1 MLKIVTFM
9 WDAGVHP
16 KKNLTFETR
25 HVEILNEMLKRNLQI
40 PFELICI
47 TDKPIKFCHLKN
59 DFTILSIW
67 SWGNAYPGCY
77 RRLKLFD
84 PEMKRFIGDRFVMM
98 DLDVIITGDI
108 TSLFQRKEDFVIWG
122 GRPMR
127 NPYCG
132 SLMMHTAGTRRHIW
146 DSFDINDYPVNVNG
160 RNPLGT
166 DQQHIRKV
174 APDEAIWTKADG
186 VYNFGFDIRIN
197 DKIMRAGSARRS
209 GLRGM
214 DYYNHAIKNPK
225 VRGGNGALPAD
236 AKLIFFNG
244 KDDPSQSHLQEKYPW
259 IKEYWR

>member
-1 MLKIVTFM
+1 MLKIVTFK
-9 WDAGVHP
+9 WDAGMHP
-16 KKNLTFETR
+16 KKNLTFTDE
-25 HVEILNEMLKRNLQI
+25 HVEILHEMLKRNLTI
-40 PFELICI
+40 PFELICL
-47 TDKPIKFCHLKN
+47 TDEVDAPSLDNNGIIRLP
-59 DFTILSIW
+59 LW
-67 SWGNAYPGCY
+67 SWGNNYPGCY

-84 PEMKRFIGDRFVMM
+84 PEMKKFIGDHFVMM

-132 SLMMHTAGTRRHIW
+132 SLMMHKSGTRKHIW
-146 DSFDINDYPVNVNG
+146 DSFDINDYPVNANG

-174 APDEAIWTKADG
+174 APNEAIWTKEDG

-197 DKIMRAGSARRS
+197 DKIMRASRARRS

-225 VRGGNGALPAD
+225 VRGGNGELPAD

-244 KDDPSQSHLQEKYPW
+244 KDDPSQPHLQEKYPW
-259 IKEYWR
+259 IKEYWK